1 MVQQMVTPADINE
14 INAKFWRT
22 ESKKAE
28 QRMRDPAVRDIA
40 LARVASDFKR
50 YMSAGDQISLEAA
63 LTEAEQSKRQLE
75 RGFARRGGRAVKS
88 DPLQDFILAALRIKP
103 NITAPQLLDD
113 LKRAA
118 QPGGPIEEVDDEV
131 IAFIDVKDKRRSME
145 KPEGHP
151 IRKGNGGRKPQV
163 VGRSARISGL
173 KDRLSRARK
182 KLKSIAESRSPD
194 SAIAPR
200 QTPGG

>member
-1 MVQQMVTPADINE
+1 
-14 INAKFWRT
+14 
-22 ESKKAE
+22 
-28 QRMRDPAVRDIA
+28 
-40 LARVASDFKR
+40 
-50 YMSAGDQISLEAA
+50 
-63 LTEAEQSKRQLE
+63 LE
-75 RGFARRGGRAVKS
+75 RGFARRGGRAAKS

-131 IAFIDVKDKRRSME
+131 IAFIDVKDERRSME

-151 IRKGNGGRKPQV
+151 IRKGKGGRKPQV
-163 VGRSARISGL
+163 VGRSAQISGL

-182 KLKSIAESRSPD
+182 KLKSMAESRSPD
-194 SAIAPR
+194 SAITPR
-200 QTPGG
+200 QAPGG